1 MRNARA
7 MIMLGI
13 SILVAAVTVIFAS
26 RWLDQQGNLATSKV
40 VVAKAEIPAGSPITP
55 DLVTLVDWP
64 RGSKPKGAFDNP
76 AQVKDRVISAVVAPG
91 EPVLESKL
99 APIGSKGG
107 LSAVITP
114 GKRALTVKVNEI
126 VGVAGFALPGN
137 YVDVMVNTQDEK
149 DNPISKIVL
158 EKILVLAVAQEAER
172 DPTKPKVVNAVTLE
186 LGPDQAEKLDL
197 ARSIGSLT
205 LVLRNQ
211 LDSED
216 LSADGGARRKDLL
229 NFKEAVPQPV
239 ATNTNAAASR
249 VVVKRVVVQA
259 KPAVKPAEAKPA
271 PAVER
276 IEVIKGLTRTEVEF
290 RE

>member
-1 MRNARA
+1 MRNAKA
-7 MIMLGI
+7 LIMLGL

-26 RWLDQQGNLATSKV
+26 RWLTEQGSLATAKV
-40 VVAKAEIPAGSPITP
+40 VVAKTEIPAGAPITP
-55 DLVTLVDWP
+55 ELVTLADWP
-64 RGSKPKGAFDNP
+64 RSSKPQGAFDNP
-76 AQVKDRVISAVVAPG
+76 VQIKDRVASSIVAAG

-137 YVDVMVNTQDEK
+137 FVDVMVNTQDNQN
-149 DNPISKIVL
+149 NPISKIVL

-186 LGPDQAEKLDL
+186 LGPDQVEKLDL
-197 ARSIGSLT
+197 ARSIGELS

-211 LDSED
+211 LDTKDVPSE
-216 LSADGGARRKDLL
+216 GARRKDLL
-229 NFKEAVPQPV
+229 AFKEPPPP
-239 ATNTNAAASR
+239 AAGEPK
-249 VVVKRVVVQA
+249 VVVKRVVVHSKPAAKASAA
-259 KPAVKPAEAKPA
+259 KPTAETEK
-271 PAVER
+271 
-276 IEVIKGLTRTEVEF
+276 IEVIKGLTRTEMEFKVEK
-290 RE
+290 